1 MTRYNPLF
9 LWITLSFSI
18 LQQSDAQKS
27 SSRTVIAFGSCGHET
42 EPQPVLKLAADLN
55 PDLFI
60 FLGDNIY
67 GDTYDMDV
75 LKSKYA
81 MLGAKSEFQA
91 LKKSTNILATWDDH
105 DYGVNDTGRHYP
117 FKAESKQIFL
127 DFFGEPAESP
137 RRKREG
143 IYTSN
148 YYTYGTRILQVI
160 LLDTRTFRDD
170 LRIYRGEL
178 HREERYFYP
187 LDYYPHATQDSTLLG
202 DVQWKWLE
210 AELFR
215 PADVRI
221 ICSSTQFG
229 IEFNGYEAWANYPHE
244 QQNMLELIKK
254 TKAEG
259 VIFLSGDVHY
269 SEISKLESPGLYP
282 VYDFTSSGITSTWHF
297 ATPNK
302 NRIEGP
308 VMDNHFGLVTIDW
321 KPGDPLIRME
331 NIDITANQRFE
342 YSIPLSRLKFN
353 K

>member
-1 MTRYNPLF
+1 MLRDVGTILLIAIFILF
-9 LWITLSFSI
+9 QLGGVSQT
-18 LQQSDAQKS
+18 DP
-27 SSRTVIAFGSCGHET
+27 SRVMIAFGSCGHET
-42 EPQPVLKLAADLN
+42 EPQPVLKLAAGMH

-75 LKSKYA
+75 LKAKYT
-81 MLGAKSEFQA
+81 LLEAKPEFQD
-91 LKKSTNILATWDDH
+91 LKESTRILATWDDH
-105 DYGVNDTGRHYP
+105 DYGANDSGRHYP

-143 IYTSN
+143 IYTSI
-148 YYTYGTRILQVI
+148 YYTYGTRVLQVI

-202 DVQWKWLE
+202 ELQWQWLE
-210 AELFR
+210 SELTR

-229 IEFNGYEAWANYPHE
+229 IEYNGYEAWANFPHE
-244 QQNMLELIKK
+244 QQKMLELIKK

-269 SEISKLESPGLYP
+269 SEISKLNSPGMYP
-282 VYDFTSSGITSTWHF
+282 IYDFTSSGITSTWHF

-321 KPGDPLIRME
+321 TLANPMITFE
-331 NIDITANQRFE
+331 VIDVTGNRRFD
-342 YSIPLSRLKFN
+342 YAVPLSTLRFK